1 MSLIELHPDLKETN
15 RQLKRIADA
24 LEQFLVEQFG
34 AQVAP
39 LKPSDP
45 ADERDVT
52 YADDSETVKREILTD
67 IGKLPKNPEDDDE
80 RATGTAKEEEP
91 EPDVP
96 RQSQRPMPTNV
107 TLP

>member
-24 LEQFLVEQFG
+24 MEQFLVEQFG
-34 AQVAP
+34 AQPAP
-39 LKPSDP
+39 SRASEP
-45 ADERDVT
+45 ANEMDVT

-67 IGKLPKNPEDDDE
+67 VGRLPKHPEDEDDK
-80 RATGTAKEEEP
+80 AAGTPKEEEP
-91 EPDVP
+91 DVP
-96 RQSQRPMPTNV
+96 AQGQRPLPTNV